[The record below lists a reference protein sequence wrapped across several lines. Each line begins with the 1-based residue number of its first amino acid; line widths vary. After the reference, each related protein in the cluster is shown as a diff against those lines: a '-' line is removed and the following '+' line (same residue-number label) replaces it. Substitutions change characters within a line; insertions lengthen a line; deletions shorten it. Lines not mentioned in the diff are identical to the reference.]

1 MSKCYNSELPIGP
14 PGPQGP
20 PGTSPTITSTDGS
33 IEIDNTNPSAPDLSI
48 PSGEW
53 TPTISAETN
62 LSPITV
68 RNGWYTKIG
77 NIVKASISISIG
89 FQDGENEMGFAFTL
103 PIDPNNDFAS
113 QYEIVGVSSSNGQ
126 SVVVGLECFANT
138 GTKQGQFIILMSTAD
153 TPITPQLEIT
163 YSVDN

>member
-20 PGTSPTITSTDGS
+20 QGEQGPPGQG
-33 IEIDNTNPSAPDLSI
+33 E
-48 PSGEW
+48 SGQW

-89 FQDGENEMGFAFTL
+89 FQGGETEMGFAFTL
-103 PIDPNNDFAS
+103 PIDPNNNFAS
-113 QYEIVGVSSSNGQ
+113 QYEIVGVLSSNGQ
-126 SVVVGLECFANT
+126 SVVESLECFANT
-138 GTKQGQFIILMSTAD
+138 GTKKGQFIILMSTAD